1 MNYNPAIHHRQSIR
15 LKGYDYSSAGAYFI
29 TAVLQHRRHLFGRVC
44 EGGMQLSE
52 AGKIAQ
58 RCWEEIPDHFP
69 LTAVDEFVIMPD
81 HMHGIVIILREKPR
95 GGVQLNAASKASLS
109 IPLNDERLQLN
120 AASKASLSIPL
131 NDERLQLNAA
141 SKASLSA
148 PLNDERF
155 PLNAPSKTSHTRKDN
170 YFSIISPRKKTLSV
184 IIRTY
189 KAAVTTICR
198 ENGIYEFQ
206 WQRNYHERIIRDEGG
221 LAAVRRYILNNPAK
235 WLRDKKNNDA
245 F

>member
-81 HMHGIVIILREKPR
+81 HMHGIVIILRGESSR
-95 GGVQLNAASKASLS
+95 GGV
-109 IPLNDERLQLN
+109 QLN